1 MNIGIFGG
9 TFNPVHNGHINLAG
23 CYKEILKLDKI
34 LFVPTSTPP
43 HKLTKNLADDK
54 DRINMLKMAIEGIS
68 GFELST
74 MELERQ
80 GKSYTYDTLVEYSAT
95 HPDDNLF
102 LIVGSDMFMSFHQWY
117 KYKEMLKMVVLCTAA
132 RDDNDSLF
140 EMRDY
145 ANNVLKIDQRRYFI
159 SKFPVV
165 IASSSEVRENL
176 KKGVSINSLVPT
188 NVERYIL
195 ENGIYFNDRVEQYK
209 ALVKSRLSE
218 YRLHHSLCVAD
229 SAKQLAE
236 KYGANQDKAYI
247 AGLLHDVMKEES
259 PAVQLRWIVKSGIM
273 FTGLEKKM
281 QKTFHAVAGEAYCKI
296 ALGIEDKEILSAI
309 RYHTTG
315 KKNMSLMEKILFV
328 ADFISADRVYDD
340 VDVMRVK
347 ANISLDSAI
356 LYALGYTIGELTE
369 KGALIHKDTL
379 EAYNQMVSDKIDKE

>member
-23 CYKEILKLDKI
+23 CYKETLKLDKI

-43 HKLTKNLADDK
+43 HKLSKDLAGDR
-54 DRINMLKMAIEGIS
+54 DRINMLEMAIQGIK

-74 MELERQ
+74 MELERK
-80 GKSYTYDTLVEYSAT
+80 GKSYTYDTIVEYKNH
-95 HPDDNLF
+95 HPEDKLF

-117 KYKEMLKMVVLCTAA
+117 KYKEMLEMVVLCTAA

-140 EMRDY
+140 EMNEY
-145 ANNVLKIDQRRYFI
+145 AKNVLKIHKKDYFV

-165 IASSSEVRENL
+165 IASSSNVRDNL
-176 KKGVSINSLVPT
+176 KKDLRINFLVPT

-195 ENGIYFNDRVEQYK
+195 ENGVYFNDKVKQYK

-218 YRLHHSLCVAD
+218 YRFNHSLCVAD
-229 SAKQLAE
+229 SAKKLAE
-236 KYGANQDKAYI
+236 MYGADKDKAYV

-259 PAVQLRWIVKSGIM
+259 PAIQLRWIVKSGIM
-273 FTGLEKKM
+273 FTDLEKKM

-296 ALGIEDKEILSAI
+296 ALGIEDKEILQTI

-315 KKNMSLMEKILFV
+315 RKDMTLMEKVLFV
-328 ADFISADRVYDD
+328 ADFISADRDYED

-379 EAYNQMVSDKIDKE
+379 EAYNQMVSYKIDKE